1 MEPEWLRMAS
11 SVGMWVIAFFFAGNA
26 LIASYLFY
34 RLAKKTGRRM
44 KIKEEVMH
52 EALKASFI
60 TSLGPAM
67 GAFVGLTVMVLALGG
82 AYAFAR
88 ESAAVGSIMYELI
101 AARFGAEAAGVPL
114 TREGMTVSALPII
127 FWVGAIGSFGWVLTG
142 GVFTRW
148 LPKLKDLL
156 GGGDTKRLQVISV
169 TMMLGA
175 FGRMLTN
182 DSIKPLVTKGQWP
195 AIVAS
200 VTGGLAAAIWLKSA
214 DKMGKPKIKEYFLV
228 VALIVGMVCGQI
240 TRLALTP

>member
-1 MEPEWLRMAS
+1 
-11 SVGMWVIAFFFAGNA
+11 
-26 LIASYLFY
+26 
-34 RLAKKTGRRM
+34 
-44 KIKEEVMH
+44 MH

-114 TREGMTVSALPII
+114 TREGMTVAALPII

-156 GGGDTKRLQVISV
+156 GGGDTNRLQVISV
-169 TMMLGA
+169 AMMLGA

-182 DSIKPLVTKGQWP
+182 DSIKPLIAKGQWP

-214 DKMGKPKIKEYFLV
+214 EKMGKPSIKEYFLV

>member
-1 MEPEWLRMAS
+1 
-11 SVGMWVIAFFFAGNA
+11 
-26 LIASYLFY
+26 
-34 RLAKKTGRRM
+34 
-44 KIKEEVMH
+44 
-52 EALKASFI
+52 
-60 TSLGPAM
+60 
-67 GAFVGLTVMVLALGG
+67 
-82 AYAFAR
+82 
-88 ESAAVGSIMYELI
+88 MYELI

-114 TREGMTVSALPII
+114 TREGMTVAALPII

-156 GGGDTKRLQVISV
+156 GGGDTNRLQVISV
-169 TMMLGA
+169 AMMLGA

-182 DSIKPLVTKGQWP
+182 DSIKPLIAKGQWP

-214 DKMGKPKIKEYFLV
+214 EKMGKPSIKEYFLV

>member
-1 MEPEWLRMAS
+1 M
-11 SVGMWVIAFFFAGNA
+11 
-26 LIASYLFY
+26 
-34 RLAKKTGRRM
+34 
-44 KIKEEVMH
+44 KEEVMH

-114 TREGMTVSALPII
+114 TREGMTVNALPVI
-127 FWVGAIGSFGWVLTG
+127 FWIGAICSFGWVLTG

-156 GGGDTKRLQVISV
+156 GGGDTKRLQIISV
-169 TMMLGA
+169 AMMLGA

-182 DSIKPLVTKGQWP
+182 DSIKPLLTKGQWP

-200 VTGGLAAAIWLKSA
+200 VTGGLAAAIWLKTA
-214 DKMGKPKIKEYFLV
+214 DKMGKPNIKEYFLV